1 MEFFSLLILF
11 LNLRVIWEEAFE
23 DDGRFLTLIL
33 IFIRTLFPLNLL
45 CNFMLNIIDP
55 IFFVIER
62 LTSRKVE
69 YQMAV
74 LINSLANLN
83 IRIVNNER
91 IV

>member
-1 MEFFSLLILF
+1 
-11 LNLRVIWEEAFE
+11 
-23 DDGRFLTLIL
+23 
-33 IFIRTLFPLNLL
+33 
-45 CNFMLNIIDP
+45 MLNIIDS

-91 IV
+91 TVWTSYLEYNIRKYCVTYFKFND